1 MHRLAVLD
9 HDVVGDIDDVV
20 DRADTGRTQALAHP
34 LGTRRDLDV
43 ADHTGRVARAQIVR
57 LYVNVQQLA
66 QIALCAALDDR
77 LMVLHRHVER
87 RGGLTRQTDERVAVR
102 AVVGDL
108 EFHDGV
114 VVADDD
120 VHVFA
125 DRAALVVQDPDAV
138 GIRLRAVMLGEAQL
152 FV

>member
-1 MHRLAVLD
+1 MRKRTLALVLL
-9 HDVVGDIDDVV
+9 VVS
-20 DRADTGRTQALAHP
+20 ALTVSVCAA
-34 LGTRRDLDV
+34 L
-43 ADHTGRVARAQIVR
+43 Q
-57 LYVNVQQLA
+57 VQQQRMSEKIIRLHVDVQ
-66 QIALCAALDDR
+66 QIAEIALRAALDDR